1 MREELIAPCGMNC
14 GLCTRYLAMRNDVQ
28 SKGVKISYCT
38 GCRPR
43 DRKCAFVQKYCD
55 LLSKRQVKFCYECPD
70 FPCERLKKLDDGY
83 RKRYRMSMIE
93 NQQYIRDYGME
104 KFLEKEKQK
113 WKCPDCGSIIC
124 CHNGLCYNC
133 RVDDLKNTKDK
144 NRWKQ

>member
-1 MREELIAPCGMNC
+1 MHEALIAPCGMNC

-28 SKGVKISYCT
+28 SKGVKISYCS

-43 DRKCAFVQKYCD
+43 DRKCAFVQKDCA
-55 LLSKRQVKFCYECPD
+55 LLRKRQVKFCYECPD
-70 FPCERLKKLDDGY
+70 FPCEKLQKLDATY
-83 RKRYRMSMIE
+83 SRRYRMSMIE

-104 KFLEKEKQK
+104 KFLENEEQK
-113 WKCPDCGSIIC
+113 WKCPDCGSVIC

-133 RVDDLKNTKDK
+133 RADELKNTKDK

>member
-1 MREELIAPCGMNC
+1 MKEELIAPCGMNC

-28 SKGVKISYCT
+28 SKGVDISYCT

-43 DRKCAFVQKYCD
+43 DRKCAFVQKDCE
-55 LLSKRQVKFCYECPD
+55 LLRKRQIKFCYECPD
-70 FPCERLKKLDDGY
+70 FPCGKLKKLDDGY
-83 RKRYRMSMIE
+83 RKRYHMSMID

-104 KFLEKEKQK
+104 KFLEKEAQK
-113 WKCPDCGSIIC
+113 WKCPDCGSVIC

-133 RVDDLKNTKDK
+133 RVDELKNKKDK

>member
-1 MREELIAPCGMNC
+1 MHEELIAPCGMNC
-14 GLCTRYLAMRNDVQ
+14 GLCTRYLAMRNDLQ
-28 SKGVKISYCT
+28 NKGVSISYCA

-55 LLSKRQVKFCYECPD
+55 LLRKRQINLCYECPD
-70 FPCERLKKLDDGY
+70 FPCERLKKLDDRY
-83 RKRYRMSMIE
+83 CRQYRMSMIE

-104 KFLEKEKQK
+104 KFLEREEQK
-113 WKCPDCGSIIC
+113 WKCPDCGSVIC

-133 RVDDLKNTKDK
+133 RVDELKNKKDK

>member
-1 MREELIAPCGMNC
+1 MNEELIAPCGMNC
-14 GLCTRYLAMRNDVQ
+14 GLCTRYLAMQNDIQ
-28 SKGVKISYCT
+28 SKGVEISYCT

-43 DRKCAFVQKYCD
+43 DRKCAFVQKDCA
-55 LLSKRQVKFCYECPD
+55 LLRKRQIKFCYECPD
-70 FPCERLKKLDDGY
+70 FPCEKLKKLDDGY

-104 KFLEKEKQK
+104 KFLEKEEQK

-133 RVDDLKNTKDK
+133 RVDELKNKRDK